1 MNPIEIPNK
10 QIKVNFTIS
19 RADKITRTHPK
30 IAKPAIPIE
39 ANNPSKN
46 TYSGYKSIVK
56 KKYQGTSPTKI
67 GMSTA

>member
-10 QIKVNFTIS
+10 QIKVNFKRS
-19 RADKITRTHPK
+19 RAIKITRTHPK
-30 IAKPAIPIE
+30 IGITIPSE
-39 ANNPSKN
+39 ANATSKN
-46 TYSGYKSIVK
+46 TYSGYKSIVI